1 MGRFRFGQTIEA
13 YFQDGT
19 GRTKERPA
27 LIISND
33 DENDQ
38 GQDLLAIAIT
48 KSIEDPRPD
57 YHVIVRRDWKRDP
70 VTGLTAPCVA
80 KCNWVREVKQ
90 DRVIRSLGRMPE
102 DLMRL
107 IVEAFDRIHADPEFE
122 DWI

>member
-1 MGRFRFGQTIEA
+1 VGRFRFGQIIEA
-13 YFQDGT
+13 YVQDGT

-27 LIISND
+27 LSISRD

-38 GQDLLAIAIT
+38 GLDLLVIAIT

-57 YHVIVRRDWKRDP
+57 YHVVVHRSSKRDV

-80 KCNWVREVKQ
+80 KCNWVRDVKQ
-90 DRVIRSLGRMPE
+90 DKVIRTLGKMPE
-102 DLMRL
+102 HLLR
-107 IVEAFDRIHADPEFE
+107 IVVEAFDRIQADPEFD